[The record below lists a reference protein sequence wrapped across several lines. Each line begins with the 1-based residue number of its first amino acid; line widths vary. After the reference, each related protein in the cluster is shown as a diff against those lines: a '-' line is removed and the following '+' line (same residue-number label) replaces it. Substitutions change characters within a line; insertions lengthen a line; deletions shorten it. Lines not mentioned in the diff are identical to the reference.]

1 MKKLIFALIASAAA
15 MTAAQAQTTTA
26 PRPYIGV
33 GVATADHDNNL
44 GNFGGTKVNSD
55 GYKASAKVF
64 GGVEFDQRY
73 GVEAGYTDFR
83 SSDFSYT
90 DAGTGAAGHG
100 SSDGYGVYVAGKA
113 SVPVNDQISAYG
125 KLGVAYSQRKLNSN
139 LGLHAE
145 QNDTGAYAAVGLQY
159 NINPQVALTAE
170 YERYGKSKDFGA
182 KADVL
187 TAGLKYSF

>member
-33 GVATADHDNNL
+33 GVATADHDYSL
-44 GNFGGTKVNSD
+44 GGATNVNSD

-73 GVEAGYTDFR
+73 GIEAGYTDFR
-83 SSDFSYT
+83 GSDFSYT
-90 DAGTGAAGHG
+90 NATGAAGHG

-113 SVPVNDQISAYG
+113 SVPLNDQFSAYG
-125 KLGVAYSQRKLNSN
+125 KLGVAYSKRKLSSD
-139 LGLHAE
+139 LGLNAD

-159 NINPQVALTAE
+159 NINQQVALTAE

-182 KADVL
+182 KPDVL

>member
-15 MTAAQAQTTTA
+15 MTAAQAQTTAA
-26 PRPYIGV
+26 PRPYIGA
-33 GVATADHDNNL
+33 GVASADHDYRL
-44 GNFGGTKVNSD
+44 GNGATNVNGD

-90 DAGTGAAGHG
+90 NAAGTRGHG

-113 SVPVNDQISAYG
+113 SVPVNDQLSAYG
-125 KLGVAYSQRKLNSN
+125 KLGVAYSKRKMSSN
-139 LGLHAE
+139 LGLNAE

-170 YERYGKSKDFGA
+170 YERYGKTKDFGA

-187 TAGLKYSF
+187 TAGVKYSF